1 MRWLHK
7 CGETEIDGFEFR
19 KLPRVDRGNEAV
31 RRATLTGEEYTQLC
45 TAMQVYCIGKNGG
58 LDTAERL
65 QRQLVQHYVLVA
77 ATSGLRVGEQLQLR
91 WRDVEMETHRDKQA
105 KPIPLARIH
114 VRAET
119 SKVRRSRIFL
129 CRSAEY
135 FETWRRLVGHGSSD
149 ALIFSIDGNSAIT
162 KRALL
167 YHFKRM
173 VESAGIRDLATRDI
187 VPYSLRHYMITQRIM
202 SGLDFRSIA
211 DMCGT
216 SISQIERT
224 YYHLNDTIRLTN
236 AVADYRVDS
245 DGTIRVV

>member
-1 MRWLHK
+1 MRH
-7 CGETEIDGFEFR
+7 EDES
-19 KLPRVDRGNEAV
+19 A
-31 RRATLTGEEYTQLC
+31 
-45 TAMQVYCIGKNGG
+45 
-58 LDTAERL
+58 
-65 QRQLVQHYVLVA
+65 LV
-77 ATSGLRVGEQLQLR
+77 
-91 WRDVEMETHRDKQA
+91 
-105 KPIPLARIH
+105 
-114 VRAET
+114 
-119 SKVRRSRIFL
+119 
-129 CRSAEY
+129 
-135 FETWRRLVGHGSSD
+135 
-149 ALIFSIDGNSAIT
+149 FSIDGKSAIT

-202 SGLDFRSIA
+202 SGLDFRAIA

-216 SISQIERT
+216 SITQIERT

>member
-1 MRWLHK
+1 ML
-7 CGETEIDGFEFR
+7 
-19 KLPRVDRGNEAV
+19 
-31 RRATLTGEEYTQLC
+31 
-45 TAMQVYCIGKNGG
+45 VYCIGKNGV

-65 QRQLVQHYVLVA
+65 QRQLVQHYVLIA

-91 WRDVEMETHRDKQA
+91 WSDAEIETHRHKQA
-105 KPIPLARIH
+105 KQIQLARIH

-135 FETWRRLVGHGSSD
+135 FETWRRLVGHKDES
-149 ALIFSIDGNSAIT
+149 ALVFSIDGKSAIT

-173 VESAGIRDLATRDI
+173 LESAGIRDLATRDI

-202 SGLDFRSIA
+202 SGLDFRAIA

-224 YYHLNDTIRLTN
+224 YYHLNDRIRLTN
-236 AVADYRVDS
+236 AVADYRLDS
-245 DGTIRVV
+245 DGTICVV